1 MKLTE
6 AQVEER
12 ERLRQAE
19 MKVHYTCV
27 QMYKTPLFN
36 LLPEGTG
43 KG

>member
-19 MKVHYTCV
+19 MKVNMSV
-27 QMYKTPLFN
+27 QKIQLLLFH
-36 LLPEGTG
+36 
-43 KG
+43 

>member
-19 MKVHYTCV
+19 MKVIKHVSTDNTTLYC
-27 QMYKTPLFN
+27 FIN
-36 LLPEGTG
+36 IREN
-43 KG
+43 

>member
-19 MKVHYTCV
+19 MKVNIHDTCNA
-27 QMYKTPLFN
+27 TLHCI
-36 LLPEGTG
+36 T
-43 KG
+43 

>member
-19 MKVHYTCV
+19 MKVNITEV
-27 QMYKTPLFN
+27 MKLFFI
-36 LLPEGTG
+36 
-43 KG
+43 